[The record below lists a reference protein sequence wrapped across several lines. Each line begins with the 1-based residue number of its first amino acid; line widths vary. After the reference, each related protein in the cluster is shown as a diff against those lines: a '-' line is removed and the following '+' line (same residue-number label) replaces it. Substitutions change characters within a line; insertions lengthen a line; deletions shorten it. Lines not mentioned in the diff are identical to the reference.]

1 MWLFL
6 NQFSFFRFPLFA
18 ALCIASV
25 RGAVI
30 NAGFYTHARQLSAG
44 AAVVGQGMLGG
55 VLHYLDRKC
64 CILTAYFAI
73 FGVVIALMKDVPD
86 FAGDVEVRS

>member
-1 MWLFL
+1 
-6 NQFSFFRFPLFA
+6 
-18 ALCIASV
+18 
-25 RGAVI
+25 
-30 NAGFYTHARQLSAG
+30 
-44 AAVVGQGMLGG
+44 MLGG